1 MLINVDPQA
10 KKPASPKLSV
20 WQLIAKIF
28 SKLDAYQPYEHW
40 LLNALS
46 TGKYYLDG
54 GFSAIKPIRPQAN
67 PHPGSAVNNQTAPPE
82 LKV

>member
-1 MLINVDPQA
+1 MLINVDPQG
-10 KKPASPKLSV
+10 KNPASPKPSV
-20 WQLIAKIF
+20 LQLIAKIF
-28 SKLDAYQPYEHW
+28 TKLDAYQPYEHW

-54 GFSAIKPIRPQAN
+54 GFSAIKPIRHQAN
-67 PHPGSAVNNQTAPPE
+67 PNLWSAANNPTAPLE